1 MVPVPMTMQTLAILL
16 IGIACGARLASETV
30 GLYLVQGAVG
40 LPVFA
45 GGAAGV
51 QHLWGPTGGYLVG
64 FLFAAAL
71 IGLLADRGW
80 SNGII
85 KPLCALAIGHI
96 AVFIPGTLWLAGFT
110 GFEGAIAAGLTPF
123 IPGTIVKT
131 LLAFALFKGLVTW
144 IYPKAATPNI
154 DSPATAWRSACPCA
168 GTKRPAAY
176 RACPGVL
183 STPWRTACLPKRAS
197 PL

>member
-1 MVPVPMTMQTLAILL
+1 MHTNRSIENPPVPLSEIAASSWAKRLLIALAGSWVIAASAWIEVPMVPVPMTMQTLAILL

-45 GGAAGV
+45 GGANGV

-144 IYPKAATPNI
+144 IYPKAATRI
-154 DSPATAWRSACPCA
+154 
-168 GTKRPAAY
+168 
-176 RACPGVL
+176 
-183 STPWRTACLPKRAS
+183 
-197 PL
+197 